1 MRMRAMRGP
10 DDRMTTSDVVKA
22 VAVAE
27 AKAKAKAT
35 VIVVSVPARRPDN
48 LGMTA
53 TGTTGVGDEVAVLPV
68 AVAEAEAATSP
79 TTCVTSVGKTSRPRT
94 IQMQRS
100 GMGSSIFFPRVMDS

>member
-1 MRMRAMRGP
+1 MKGP

-22 VAVAE
+22 VAE
-27 AKAKAKAT
+27 AKAT

-53 TGTTGVGDEVAVLPV
+53 TGTTGGGDEVAVLPAV
-68 AVAEAEAATSP
+68 AVAATSP